1 FRLDNHPYLV
11 DIYNCTAKEIVLK
24 KASQM
29 GASEWLV
36 SYAIHGCDQRNA
48 NILYIFPTESHV
60 SDFSTAR
67 LGPAIEASE
76 YMSKI
81 VVDGSGQ
88 GGMRG
93 SDRITL
99 KRIRDRFLYFRGS
112 KVQSDGKA
120 PQLKSIDADILIF
133 DEVDELD

>member
-1 FRLDNHPYLV
+1 NKKLQELRMLPKEDLPNLLDWTQQKRPYLGPNRPFRLDNHPYLV

-24 KASQM
+24 TASQM

-99 KRIRDRFLYFRGS
+99 KRIRDR
-112 KVQSDGKA
+112 
-120 PQLKSIDADILIF
+120 
-133 DEVDELD
+133 